1 MTSDKA
7 LSGDVWVAND
17 AERIPATT
25 THCKALPG
33 ASASSLSQQRHIS
46 ARQPSAPVGA
56 PPLEKGGFDAS

>member
-33 ASASSLSQQRHIS
+33 ASASSLSQPVLSQHIVFLS
-46 ARQPSAPVGA
+46 
-56 PPLEKGGFDAS
+56 K